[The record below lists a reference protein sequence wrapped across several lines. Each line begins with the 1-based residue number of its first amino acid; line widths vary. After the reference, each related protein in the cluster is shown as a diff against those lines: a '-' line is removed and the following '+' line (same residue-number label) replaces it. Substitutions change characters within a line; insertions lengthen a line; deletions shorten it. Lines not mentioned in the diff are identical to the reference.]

1 MGGAALVFVPKNI
14 EAGQMSSHLNP
25 NPENPKTKATTLL
38 DRTFRD
44 REGRIVIAQMPNLP
58 LLGVGS
64 DLTSTHTPQ
73 R

>member
-1 MGGAALVFVPKNI
+1 
-14 EAGQMSSHLNP
+14 MSSHLNP